1 MTDQQINEYYDT
13 NYNMTLVELA
23 LITGKSIKSLKR
35 ILMGEV

>member
-1 MTDQQINEYYDT
+1 MTDQQIIEYYDSKG
-13 NYNMTLVELA
+13 NMSLVELA